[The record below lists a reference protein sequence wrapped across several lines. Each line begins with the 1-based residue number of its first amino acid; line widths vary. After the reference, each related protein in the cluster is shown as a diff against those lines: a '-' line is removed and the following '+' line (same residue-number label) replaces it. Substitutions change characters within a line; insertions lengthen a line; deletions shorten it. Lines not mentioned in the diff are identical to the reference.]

1 MSFEGEDRRT
11 EARERALAL
20 LYEAN
25 AKSVDPIELVAAL
38 AVPPDPLASTL
49 VEGVARE
56 QDRIDELI
64 TRYLRGWTIERMALV
79 DRLVLSIA
87 TFELIGRPDVPTA
100 VVIDEAVELAKRYA
114 GAEAAPFV
122 NGVLGAIARR
132 AEEPV

>member
-20 LYEAN
+20 LYEAD
-25 AKSVDPIELVAAL
+25 AKGVDPIELVAAL

-87 TFELIGRPDVPTA
+87 TFELLGRPEVPTA
-100 VVIDEAVELAKRYA
+100 VVIDEAVELAKRYSTEES
-114 GAEAAPFV
+114 GKFV
-122 NGVLGAIARR
+122 NGMLSSIAADARSG
-132 AEEPV
+132 

>member
-1 MSFEGEDRRT
+1 VSFEGEDRRT

-20 LYEAN
+20 LYEAD

-38 AVPPDPLASTL
+38 AVPPDPLATTL

-56 QDRIDELI
+56 RARIDELI

-87 TFELIGRPDVPTA
+87 TFELLSRAEVPTA
-100 VVIDEAVELAKRYA
+100 VVIDEAVELAKRYSTEES
-114 GAEAAPFV
+114 GKFV
-122 NGVLGAIARR
+122 NGMLSSIAADAR
-132 AEEPV
+132 PG

>member
-1 MSFEGEDRRT
+1 VSFEGEDRRT

-20 LYEAN
+20 LYEAD

-38 AVPPDPLASTL
+38 AVPPDPLATTL

-56 QDRIDELI
+56 HARIDELI

-87 TFELIGRPDVPTA
+87 TFELVSRPEVPTA
-100 VVIDEAVELAKRYA
+100 VVIDEAVELAKRYSTEES
-114 GAEAAPFV
+114 GKFV
-122 NGVLGAIARR
+122 NGMLSSIAADAR
-132 AEEPV
+132 PG

>member
-20 LYEAN
+20 LYEAD
-25 AKSVDPIELVAAL
+25 AKSIDPIELVAAL
-38 AVPPDPLASTL
+38 AVPPDPLATTL

-56 QDRIDELI
+56 HARIDELI

-87 TFELIGRPDVPTA
+87 TFELLSRAEVPTA
-100 VVIDEAVELAKRYA
+100 VVIDEAVELAKRYSTEES
-114 GAEAAPFV
+114 GKFV
-122 NGVLGAIARR
+122 NGMLSSIAADAR
-132 AEEPV
+132 PG

>member
-20 LYEAN
+20 LYEAD
-25 AKSVDPIELVAAL
+25 AKSVDPIELVAGL
-38 AVPPDPLASTL
+38 AVPPDPMASTL

-56 QDRIDELI
+56 QARIDELI

-87 TFELIGRPDVPTA
+87 TFELVGRPEVPTA
-100 VVIDEAVELAKRYA
+100 VVIDEAVELAKRYSTEES
-114 GAEAAPFV
+114 GKFV
-122 NGVLGAIARR
+122 NGMLSSIAADAR
-132 AEEPV
+132 PG

>member
-20 LYEAN
+20 LYEAD

-38 AVPPDPLASTL
+38 AVPPDPLATTL

-56 QDRIDELI
+56 HARIDELI

-87 TFELIGRPDVPTA
+87 TFELLSRAEVPTA
-100 VVIDEAVELAKRYA
+100 VVIDEAVELAKRYSTEES
-114 GAEAAPFV
+114 GKFV
-122 NGVLGAIARR
+122 NGMLSSIAADAR
-132 AEEPV
+132 PG

>member
-20 LYEAN
+20 LYEAD

-56 QDRIDELI
+56 QARIDELL

-87 TFELIGRPDVPTA
+87 TFELLSRPEVPTA
-100 VVIDEAVELAKRYA
+100 VVIDEAVELAKRYSTEES
-114 GAEAAPFV
+114 GKFV
-122 NGVLGAIARR
+122 NGMLSSIAADAR
-132 AEEPV
+132 PG

>member
-20 LYEAN
+20 LYEAD
-25 AKSVDPIELVAAL
+25 AKSIDPIELVAAL
-38 AVPPDPLASTL
+38 AVPPDPLATTL

-56 QDRIDELI
+56 HARIDELI

-87 TFELIGRPDVPTA
+87 TFELISRAEVPTA
-100 VVIDEAVELAKRYA
+100 VVIDEAVELAKRYSTEES
-114 GAEAAPFV
+114 GKFV
-122 NGVLGAIARR
+122 NGMLSSIAADAR
-132 AEEPV
+132 PG

>member
-20 LYEAN
+20 LYEAD

-38 AVPPDPLASTL
+38 AVPPDPLATTL

-56 QDRIDELI
+56 HARIDELI

-87 TFELIGRPDVPTA
+87 TFELVSRPEVPTA
-100 VVIDEAVELAKRYA
+100 VVIDEAVELAKRYSTEES
-114 GAEAAPFV
+114 GKFV
-122 NGVLGAIARR
+122 NGMLSSIAADAR
-132 AEEPV
+132 PG

>member
-1 MSFEGEDRRT
+1 VSFEGEDRRT

-20 LYEAN
+20 LYEAD
-25 AKSVDPIELVAAL
+25 AKSIDPIELVAAL

-87 TFELIGRPDVPTA
+87 TFELLSRPDVPTA
-100 VVIDEAVELAKRYA
+100 VVIDEAVELAKRYSTEES
-114 GAEAAPFV
+114 GKFV
-122 NGVLGAIARR
+122 NGMLSSIAADAR
-132 AEEPV
+132 PG

>member
-1 MSFEGEDRRT
+1 VSFEGEDRRT

-20 LYEAN
+20 LYEAD
-25 AKSVDPIELVAAL
+25 AKDTDPIALVAAL

-56 QDRIDELI
+56 QARIDELI

-87 TFELIGRPDVPTA
+87 TFELIGRPEVPTA
-100 VVIDEAVELAKRYA
+100 VVIDEAVELAKRYSTEES
-114 GAEAAPFV
+114 GKFV
-122 NGVLGAIARR
+122 NGMLSSIAADAR
-132 AEEPV
+132 PG